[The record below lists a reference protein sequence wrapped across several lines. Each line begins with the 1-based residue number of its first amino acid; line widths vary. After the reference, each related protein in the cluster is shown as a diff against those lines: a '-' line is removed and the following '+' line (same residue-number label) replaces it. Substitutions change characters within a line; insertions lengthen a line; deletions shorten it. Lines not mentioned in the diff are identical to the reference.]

1 MNSKIRFFLLLILM
15 TFGCNEQDTD
25 KLPVPWNIEGADIT
39 GFATSSRNG
48 TEKESIPVGS
58 NLTFYSQGGLQAEE
72 TVLSYNGT
80 QWKGELLPEWKITS
94 QKATVTAF
102 CPPLYRKQSD
112 FYSEGL
118 LCDQLMAQKEC
129 TYGESIHLS
138 FRHLFA
144 QIRFRVSYRLNQQL
158 NRIEFIPSMSVSGI
172 TPETGEV
179 ICQPTATTLCME
191 RNKNREYTFLLPPAT
206 LSILIRI
213 HTTDGTV
220 YESTLENYPFQS
232 GYTYACPIKR
242 PNDDLGISTV
252 EDFIAFTHLINGEEY
267 NDRSLEEFGE
277 KTGETMTYYLNEDLT
292 FTPEEAARVQMI
304 GKYKRGDSAGK
315 DMFND
320 VFDGQEHSL
329 TNLRFEESVDG
340 SFYAGLFSGISPT
353 GAVKNLIL
361 KQAVYNKDTDTKNV
375 AFLAGYNLGE
385 INHCLL
391 QDCTIESI
399 RNDSDLGCLTN
410 WNEGT
415 IMNCQ
420 VDNVTLKNK
429 IPQGN
434 IITRY
439 NQGGKIINC
448 AITRCNFSKAT
459 TKSENICSTTQNGEI
474 LNCYLYGN
482 SNKNYAVCLR
492 ALNSR
497 IRCCYYPSGYTKP
510 VGENDAVNL
519 SDSIMPYGSGKSI
532 TQENLPQILNQWIL
546 DSGKRLFPH
555 LTFCLWEKGETLPAV
570 LVSP

>member
-1 MNSKIRFFLLLILM
+1 MQSKILFSLLLILLA
-15 TFGCNEQDTD
+15 FGCKEEITD
-25 KLPVPWNIEGADIT
+25 KLSAYWMIEGAEIA
-39 GFATSSRNG
+39 GFTTSSRNY
-48 TEKESIPVGS
+48 TAEESIPAGS
-58 NLTFYSQGGLQAEE
+58 TLTFYSQGGLRAEA

-80 QWKGELLPEWKITS
+80 QWEGSLLPKWENTS
-94 QKATVTAF
+94 QKAAVSAF
-102 CPPLYRKQSD
+102 CPPLYREQSD
-112 FYSEGL
+112 FYPEGQ
-118 LCDQLMAQKEC
+118 LCDQLMAQEEC
-129 TYGESIHLS
+129 TYGENIHLS

-144 QIRFRVSYRLNQQL
+144 QIRFQVSYRLNQQL
-158 NRIEFIPSMSVSGI
+158 DRIEFIPSMSVSGI
-172 TPETGEV
+172 IPETGEV
-179 ICQPTATTLCME
+179 ICQPISTTLCME
-191 RNKNREYTFLLPPAT
+191 KNKNREYTFLVPPT
-206 LSILIRI
+206 LLSIRIRI
-213 HTTDGTV
+213 HATDGTV
-220 YESTLENYPFQS
+220 YESTLENHPFQS
-232 GYTYACPIKR
+232 GHTYTCPIKR
-242 PNDDLGISTV
+242 PNDDLGISSV

-267 NDRSLEEFGE
+267 GERSLQEFGE
-277 KTGETMTYYLNEDLT
+277 KTAEIWTYYLNEDLT

-304 GKYKRGDSAGK
+304 GKYKKGDSAGK

-320 VFDGQEHSL
+320 VFDGQGHSL
-329 TNLRFEESVDG
+329 NNLRFEESVDG
-340 SFYAGLFSGISPT
+340 SFYAGLFSGISST
-353 GAVKNLIL
+353 GTVKNLIL
-361 KQAVYNKDTDTKNV
+361 RQAVYNKETDTKNA
-375 AFLAGYNLGE
+375 AFLAGCNLGE

-399 RNDSDLGCLTN
+399 RDDSDLGCLTN

-420 VDNVTLKNK
+420 VDNVSLKNK

-459 TKSENICSTTQNGEI
+459 TKSENICSTTKNGEI

-482 SNKNYAVCLR
+482 SNKNYAVCIQ
-492 ALNSR
+492 AFNSR

-510 VGENDAVNL
+510 VGGNDAVNL